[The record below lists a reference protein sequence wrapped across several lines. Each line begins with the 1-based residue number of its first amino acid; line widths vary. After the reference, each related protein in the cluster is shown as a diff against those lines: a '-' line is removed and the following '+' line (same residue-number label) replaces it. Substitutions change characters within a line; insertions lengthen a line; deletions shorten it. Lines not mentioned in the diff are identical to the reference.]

1 MLALAIY
8 FDSVYGA
15 KCLKIKNRFCLLTVK
30 CLPGTAYKM
39 SVISYPQP
47 SLGERRLNPECYH
60 SVQ

>member
-39 SVISYPQP
+39 FGKGHI
-47 SLGERRLNPECYH
+47 L
-60 SVQ
+60 